1 MIVFLAFND
10 IVLYSPKKKTNKQ
23 TNKNLTIRS
32 TSHPKI
38 KVGIVKISF
47 ISFVWEVFF
56 FVKHVLWTFKLTF
69 KNLLLV
75 FTLFLTNKQFGKKLQ
90 KY

>member
-10 IVLYSPKKKTNKQ
+10 IVLYSPKKKQKKKNKQ
-23 TNKNLTIRS
+23 TSKNLTIRS

-47 ISFVWEVFF
+47 ISFV
-56 FVKHVLWTFKLTF
+56 
-69 KNLLLV
+69 
-75 FTLFLTNKQFGKKLQ
+75 
-90 KY
+90 

>member
-10 IVLYSPKKKTNKQ
+10 IVLYSPKKKNKKKKKKQTNKQ
-23 TNKNLTIRS
+23 TNKNLTIS

-47 ISFVWEVFF
+47 ISFV
-56 FVKHVLWTFKLTF
+56 
-69 KNLLLV
+69 
-75 FTLFLTNKQFGKKLQ
+75 
-90 KY
+90 

>member
-10 IVLYSPKKKTNKQ
+10 IVLYSPKKKQKKKKNKQ

-47 ISFVWEVFF
+47 ISFV
-56 FVKHVLWTFKLTF
+56 
-69 KNLLLV
+69 
-75 FTLFLTNKQFGKKLQ
+75 
-90 KY
+90 